1 MAATL
6 WPLHGS
12 LGVTPH
18 GCPGL
23 LTPCLGECSPS
34 PLLLP
39 LAGDAGAASVARWTP
54 GIWEKMDG
62 LAEQKTNL
70 GNSLC
75 HVAVPHSPVP
85 SWALPLPRAASS
97 QYPLEGPLCDSP
109 SWGKHLQLQPALATG
124 GLQGQGMLRLEG
136 SLKFISFQTPPM
148 VRDISHYTRMLQAPS
163 NVVLNTSR
171 DGATSYS
178 PAVGKMSSSSQGNLR
193 WDRDAVGHWW
203 VGWRIGRAPRG
214 AERPLPE

>member
-1 MAATL
+1 MQ
-6 WPLHGS
+6 PLS
-12 LGVTPH
+12 TPPAPGR
-18 GCPGL
+18 GCWCCQRGQVDPRY
-23 LTPCLGECSPS
+23 LGEDGRVGRAKDKSGQ
-34 PLLLP
+34 LL
-39 LAGDAGAASVARWTP
+39 
-54 GIWEKMDG
+54 
-62 LAEQKTNL
+62 
-70 GNSLC
+70 
-75 HVAVPHSPVP
+75 VPHSPVP
-85 SWALPLPRAASS
+85 SWALPLPCAASS

-124 GLQGQGMLRLEG
+124 CPQGQGMLRLEG

-148 VRDISHYTRMLQAPS
+148 LRDISHYTRILQAPTD
-163 NVVLNTSR
+163 VVLNTSR